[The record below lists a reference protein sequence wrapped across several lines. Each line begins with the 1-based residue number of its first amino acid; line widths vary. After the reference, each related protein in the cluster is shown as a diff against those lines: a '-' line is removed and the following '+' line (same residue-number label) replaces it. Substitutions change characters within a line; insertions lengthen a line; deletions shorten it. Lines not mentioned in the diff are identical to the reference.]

1 MDISATYAGH
11 DLRRK
16 RAKEESEAVEL
27 RTNPQI
33 DSIIQ
38 ERLENL
44 EDGLSPFACR
54 SKSSRGR
61 ERPETPSPLRTEYQR
76 DRDRIIHT
84 KAFRRLKHKTQV
96 FIAPAGD
103 HYVTRL
109 THTLEVAQI
118 ARTIARAL
126 NLNEDLTEAMAHGH
140 DLGHTPFGHVG
151 EDTLD
156 QISSVGFAHSAQS
169 LRIVELLEKDGQGL
183 NLTWEVRQGIASHS
197 KSRGDFLA
205 AEMVDASGGSL
216 TLEGQILRL
225 ADSVAYL
232 NHDIADAL
240 RSGILR
246 ESDLPD
252 EINRV
257 LGNSHAQRINTLV
270 TDAVYASWPASG
282 SAPVTDGEPGQAGTP
297 VVTPIISLSP
307 EIRNAM
313 MQLREFMFEWVYL
326 PLGRS
331 PESEAAREVVRTLF
345 SYFLSN
351 PEEVPP
357 PYFGPDTTPEQA
369 AIDYLSG
376 MTDHYAIR
384 MAESIEPGVSRNLFG
399 SVPLA

>member
-1 MDISATYAGH
+1 MH
-11 DLRRK
+11 
-16 RAKEESEAVEL
+16 
-27 RTNPQI
+27 TNPQI

-44 EDGLSPFACR
+44 EEGLSPYASR
-54 SKSSRGR
+54 TKSSRGR

-118 ARTIARAL
+118 GRTIARAL

-156 QISSVGFAHSAQS
+156 QISSAGFTHSAQS
-169 LRIVELLEKDGQGL
+169 LRIVESLEKDGQGL

-197 KSRGDFLA
+197 KARGDFLA
-205 AEMVDASGGSL
+205 AEMVDVSGESL
-216 TLEGQILRL
+216 TLEAQILRL

-246 ESDLPD
+246 ESDLPQ
-252 EINRV
+252 EVNRI
-257 LGNSHAQRINTLV
+257 LGRSHAQRINALV

-282 SAPVTDGEPGQAGTP
+282 ASQATDGEPEETGTP
-297 VVTPIISLSP
+297 AVTPTISLSP
-307 EIRNAM
+307 ETRDAM
-313 MQLREFMFEWVYL
+313 MQLREFMFERVYL

-331 PESEAAREVVRTLF
+331 VEAEAAREVVRVLF
-345 SYFLSN
+345 LYFLSN

-384 MAESIEPGVSRNLFG
+384 MAERIKPGVSRNLFG
-399 SVPLA
+399 SVPLL